1 MAIRPHLAGID
12 VGCRPLGLTGAATPA
27 IDVRGLADCL
37 GASRKGSGVV
47 MVLLGDQISLG
58 RLQMTRLKTRIG
70 LPRLLAS
77 KPTVADPLAAVD
89 DATRYS
95 TVEASLEH
103 GPSGRNQSAQ
113 EAAPLRRHRD
123 DLVG

>member
-37 GASRKGSGVV
+37 GASRKGSGF
-47 MVLLGDQISLG
+47 GYGITRGISLAM
-58 RLQMTRLKTRIG
+58 LQITRFKTSIE
-70 LPRLLAS
+70 LPRLLGS

-95 TVEASLEH
+95 TVEASLAH
-103 GPSGRNQSAQ
+103 GPSGRNQSSQ